1 MAESGMNE
9 IASAASW
16 LWASRF
22 SNDKTALFNGSAWY
36 VWSYANNQL

>member
-16 LWASRF
+16 LWASGF
-22 SNDKTALFNGSAWY
+22 SNDKMVGSG
-36 VWSYANNQL
+36 